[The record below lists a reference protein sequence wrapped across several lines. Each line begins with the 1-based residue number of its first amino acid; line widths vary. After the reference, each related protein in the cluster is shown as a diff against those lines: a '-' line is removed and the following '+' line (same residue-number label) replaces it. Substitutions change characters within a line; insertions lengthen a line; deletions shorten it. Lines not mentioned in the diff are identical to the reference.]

1 MPSDSTKFVCM
12 FTKKIL
18 DVFLKFVRILEK
30 HREFFFYFS
39 PFIWLSIKIKLSH

>member
-1 MPSDSTKFVCM
+1 M

-30 HREFFFYFS
+30 HREFFSTFTFY
-39 PFIWLSIKIKLSH
+39 LAKHKDKIISLIYKYI

>member
-1 MPSDSTKFVCM
+1 M

-30 HREFFFYFS
+30 YREFFLLFTFY
-39 PFIWLSIKIKLSH
+39 LAKHKDKIISLIYKYI

>member
-1 MPSDSTKFVCM
+1 M

-30 HREFFFYFS
+30 HREFFFLLFTFY
-39 PFIWLSIKIKLSH
+39 LAKHKDKIISLIYKYI